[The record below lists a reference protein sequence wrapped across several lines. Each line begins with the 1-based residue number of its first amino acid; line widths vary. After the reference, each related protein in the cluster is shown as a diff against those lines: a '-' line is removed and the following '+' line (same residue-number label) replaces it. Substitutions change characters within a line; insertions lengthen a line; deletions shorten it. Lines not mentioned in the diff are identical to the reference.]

1 MKLKRI
7 AGAIVGVTA
16 MACCAGKP
24 AKGAEG
30 FGDYISPVSNPTNF
44 EDPRAVTD
52 VRPIFVVHKLSDKFS
67 VGDGG
72 EAYLLALQARVAI
85 TDKFSFIATK
95 DGILWLQPNEEI
107 DGALEQG
114 VGFANLAFG
123 VKYTIVEDEEAD
135 HIVSLGLRYEAPS
148 GSSQVLQGKVFQI
161 EGIDDRGAGLMNPFI
176 TGGLSFEDFH
186 LLGYA
191 GVRAA
196 LDDVDSSFFDMSL
209 HLDHQFG
216 DFYPLIEVNW
226 IQTIDEGGRLPL
238 GGEGFDIINL
248 GSTDSEG
255 KGVVTS
261 AVGARYRVAKLDWG
275 DIDLGAAVEFP
286 LTDREDIFDFRLTTD
301 MIFRFNWTALN

>member
-7 AGAIVGVTA
+7 AGAIVGITA
-16 MACCAGKP
+16 MTCCVGKP
-24 AKGAEG
+24 AKGSEG

-85 TDKFSFIATK
+85 TDKFSIIATK
-95 DGILWLQPNEEI
+95 DGILWLDPKEEI
-107 DGALEQG
+107 DGALEDG

-123 VKYTIVEDEEAD
+123 VKYTIVENDEAG
-135 HIVSLGLRYEAPS
+135 HIISLGMRYEAPS

-161 EGIDDRGAGLMNPFI
+161 EGIDDHGSGLLNPFI
-176 TGGLSFEDFH
+176 TGGMEFENFH

-196 LDDVDSSFFDMSL
+196 LDDVTRRSSTCRCTWTTSSA
-209 HLDHQFG
+209 
-216 DFYPLIEVNW
+216 ISTRW
-226 IQTIDEGGRLPL
+226 SRST
-238 GGEGFDIINL
+238 
-248 GSTDSEG
+248 GSRPSTRAVACRWAAKASTSS
-255 KGVVTS
+255 TS
-261 AVGARYRVAKLDWG
+261 ARRTARARVS
-275 DIDLGAAVEFP
+275 
-286 LTDREDIFDFRLTTD
+286 
-301 MIFRFNWTALN
+301 